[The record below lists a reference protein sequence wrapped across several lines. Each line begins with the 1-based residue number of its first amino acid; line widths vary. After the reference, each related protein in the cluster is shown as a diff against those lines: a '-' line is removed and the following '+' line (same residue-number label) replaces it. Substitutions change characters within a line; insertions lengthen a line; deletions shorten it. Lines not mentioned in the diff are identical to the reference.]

1 MNHRRLRIAF
11 LLLPWHFSAGAAGAE
26 SVVIAL
32 RPSMPAIEKPGV
44 TPLNWARTAVPDA
57 DRTDPGLKLTLQTPF
72 RWVVSPGDAF
82 PVTVSSD
89 RKDDSDKSVLTVW
102 DWTGNAVVQRQFALP
117 VAKAIEFT
125 VADRGTYLLTL
136 DRYAGTKHLSRLV
149 RSFSVCPPNQGR
161 RKLWDLNRFFVGAC
175 SFPDRQNWGSEY
187 GKGHPEGLTPR
198 ESAELEAELS
208 SRLGIQTVR
217 LNSGPG
223 DSNEWAFELYAA
235 KGIRPY
241 IQLWL
246 PNVDVLPTYQNV
258 TDPKWRYPR
267 PEAPSRTHD
276 ADVAKR
282 YGKRALFFE
291 INNEPDNEDF
301 WRGTPEE
308 FIDLH
313 RWAVEEI
320 RREAPG
326 AILANGGYCLIKP
339 EWFAKYVEAFRGTTD
354 WIAYHT
360 HGALPACIEG
370 FQAIRQ
376 AHEEAGSQHPVFVN
390 TEMGHAAWRLDME
403 RVQAYVTLQ
412 KILYFWAHDNRGVLL
427 YNSRNIGGVRQGEGE
442 ADWGYLDHFFCPRFT
457 YGAVAALLDWFAG
470 TRFESVLREER
481 QLHAYCFSAEG
492 RRLVTVF
499 DPTAKGPAQEITV
512 RSDARTALSLDPMG
526 NATPLADARRVRL
539 KASAYPALVVLE
551 GASGAAL
558 E

>member
-1 MNHRRLRIAF
+1 MNHRRLPAPVF
-11 LLLPWHFSAGAAGAE
+11 LLAWRLGTGAAGAE
-26 SVVIAL
+26 SAVVAL
-32 RPSMPAIEKPGV
+32 RPDMPAIEKPGV

-57 DRTDPGLKLTLQTPF
+57 DRTDPGLKLTPRTPYH
-72 RWVVSPGDAF
+72 WVASPGEAF

-89 RKDDSDKSVLTVW
+89 PRDASDRAVLSVW
-102 DWTGNAVVQRQFALP
+102 DWTGNALVQRQFGLP
-117 VAKAIEFT
+117 A
-125 VADRGTYLLTL
+125 ADTLDFVVEGRGTYLLTL
-136 DRYAGTKHLSRLV
+136 DRYAGAKHLSRLV
-149 RSFSVCPPNQGR
+149 RSFSVCPPNQER

-187 GKGHPEGLTPR
+187 GKAHPEGLTPR
-198 ESAELEAELS
+198 QSAELEAELS
-208 SRLGIQTVR
+208 SRLGLQVAR
-217 LNSGPG
+217 LNGGLG
-223 DSNEWAFELYAA
+223 DSNEWAFGLYES

-241 IQLWL
+241 LQLWM
-246 PNVDVLPTYQNV
+246 PNVDVLPKYQNV

-267 PEAPSRTHD
+267 PEAPSREHY
-276 ADVAKR
+276 ADLAKR
-282 YGKRALFFE
+282 YGKRALSFE

-308 FIDLH
+308 FLELH

-326 AILANGGYCLIKP
+326 AIVANGGYCLIKP
-339 EWFAKYVEAFRGTTD
+339 EWFAKYVQALKGTTD

-376 AHEEAGSQHPVFVN
+376 AHEKAGYQDPVFVN

-442 ADWGYLDHFFCPRFT
+442 SDWGYLDHFFCPRFT

-470 TRFESVLREER
+470 ARVESVLREEP
-481 QLHAYCFSAEG
+481 QLHAYCFSAND
-492 RRLVTVF
+492 RRLVTAF
-499 DPTAKGPAQEITV
+499 DPTAKGPAREVTV
-512 RSDARTALSLDPMG
+512 RSDARAALSVDPMG
-526 NATPLADARRVRL
+526 NATPLAGARRVQL
-539 KASAYPALVVLE
+539 KASAYPAIAVLE
-551 GASGAAL
+551 GASEVDL